1 MEDVVKP
8 IKLELSTSWGY
19 FQYCI
24 AKMMKCHET
33 QLKLGYKLTIKKKGA
48 KPHSLE
54 TQEEYEGMQQDFLLE
69 FQKQEAN
76 QKKKSK
82 KTSQVPPMDQVPL
95 KILVIDQQEKYEKKV
110 CDILRDKGQH

>member
-8 IKLELSTSWGY
+8 IRLELSTSWGY
-19 FQYCI
+19 FQYHI
-24 AKMMKCHET
+24 AKMMRCHET
-33 QLKLGYKLTIKKKGA
+33 QLKLGYKLTTEKKGA

-54 TQEEYEGMQQDFLLE
+54 TQEEYEGMWQDFLLE

-76 QKKKSK
+76 LKKKSK
-82 KTSQVPPMDQVPL
+82 KTSQVPPTDQVPL